1 MAAQSEALKVA
12 VLHGPNLNLLGQ
24 REPGLYGRTT
34 LAELDAQLGELGRTL
49 GVRVQSFQSNVEGVL
64 VDQIQAQAADVAGF
78 VINAGAYTHTS
89 IALRDALLGV
99 DRPYV
104 EVHLSNVW
112 AREEFRHRSYLA
124 DRALGVISGFGPGS
138 YLLALR
144 ALVDHL
150 RQGTETNRSVAS
162 LH

>member
-1 MAAQSEALKVA
+1 VAAKSETLRVA

-24 REPGLYGRTT
+24 REPDLYGRTT
-34 LAELDAQLGELGRTL
+34 LPELDAQLCALGQTL
-49 GVRVQSFQSNVEGVL
+49 EVRVESFQSNVEGIL
-64 VDQIQAQAADVAGF
+64 VDHVQDRAAAVAGF

-150 RQGTETNRSVAS
+150 RRGVHTYHSVAS
-162 LH
+162 PH